1 VGGRGREGRG
11 WQKGVHGEEGQEKEG
26 QEEELEEEE
35 GLWSHGL
42 LCGCSRQART
52 GGVAVAAGCGGVG
65 EGQGQR
71 RERVSLRLWVE
82 LDWNMSNKAFY
93 CSRTRCASTH
103 VRLVRLCTVVVK

>member
-1 VGGRGREGRG
+1 
-11 WQKGVHGEEGQEKEG
+11 
-26 QEEELEEEE
+26 
-35 GLWSHGL
+35 
-42 LCGCSRQART
+42 
-52 GGVAVAAGCGGVG
+52 VG